1 MSATALTCA
10 MFAPAPHEW
19 SAAERRAV
27 QDYYDA
33 RAPGKRPSEPGAPLS
48 MDALRDADMFHAEPV
63 PTAENLADFLTKIF
77 PRSSVFVAMRDKLMV
92 RRSFT

>member
-1 MSATALTCA
+1 MKHIDCRQ
-10 MFAPAPHEW
+10 EW
-19 SAAERRAV
+19 V
-27 QDYYDA
+27 N
-33 RAPGKRPSEPGAPLS
+33 
-48 MDALRDADMFHAEPV
+48 ALRDADMFHAEPV